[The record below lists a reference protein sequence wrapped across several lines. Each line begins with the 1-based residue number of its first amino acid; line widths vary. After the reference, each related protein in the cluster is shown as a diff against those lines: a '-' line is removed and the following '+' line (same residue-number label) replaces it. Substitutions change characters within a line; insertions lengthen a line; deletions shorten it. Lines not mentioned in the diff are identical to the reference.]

1 MNSRLLSM
9 LLCSAIAMAFAFVAD
24 WLERNDLE
32 ACAIIAAILALK
44 WIALAIAC
52 ACGYKWK
59 D

>member
-1 MNSRLLSM
+1 MNRRLLSM

-24 WLERNDLE
+24 WLERNGLE
-32 ACAIIAAILALK
+32 ACAIIAGIIALK
-44 WIALAIAC
+44 WIALAVAY